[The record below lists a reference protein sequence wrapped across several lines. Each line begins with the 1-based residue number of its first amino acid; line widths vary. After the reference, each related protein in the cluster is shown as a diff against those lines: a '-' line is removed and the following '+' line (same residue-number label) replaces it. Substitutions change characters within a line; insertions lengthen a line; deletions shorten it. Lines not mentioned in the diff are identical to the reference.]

1 VFDCRRCQPIWSPSR
16 ESSPL
21 DSPSGARISR
31 GSPTWRMSRE
41 QQGVERLVEGV
52 GNLEAG
58 RAYSKETDVIWSSI
72 ASRGSPMDRFVSQVD
87 SGLRHKWRI
96 GQRARS
102 STTSLRGHQNVSSL
116 HGIRENLPIL
126 PVHEDDSLGIA
137 GLDEPNQVIMAGVR
151 TEVEL
156 LPFTLDVDRDPVQVD
171 DPLVDEASTVRPL
184 DLVPGQEDGAPRIL
198 ADLLQVSE
206 DGPAIEHAARRHDH
220 LALDRL
226 LRVPRTAHDADAVHR
241 LPQRLHGPDVLRVL
255 DVDRVH
261 LLAHA
266 IEPDLVMRL

>member
-1 VFDCRRCQPIWSPSR
+1 
-16 ESSPL
+16 
-21 DSPSGARISR
+21 RISR

-87 SGLRHKWRI
+87 SGLRHKWGMR
-96 GQRARS
+96 QRARS
-102 STTSLRGHQNVSSL
+102 RTSF
-116 HGIRENLPIL
+116 P
-126 PVHEDDSLGIA
+126 LG
-137 GLDEPNQVIMAGVR
+137 
-151 TEVEL
+151 
-156 LPFTLDVDRDPVQVD
+156 
-171 DPLVDEASTVRPL
+171 PL
-184 DLVPGQEDGAPRIL
+184 DLVAGQEDGAPRIL

-206 DGPAIEHAARRHDH
+206 DRSAVEHAARRHDH

-226 LRVPRTAHDADAVHR
+226 LRVPRTANDADAVHR
-241 LPQRLHGPDVLRVL
+241 LPQRLHGPDVFRVL

-261 LLAHA
+261 L
-266 IEPDLVMRL
+266 